1 MKTLLLTTVILLLF
15 RPILI
20 ATQAD
25 DTIIT
30 IDSQAPGVTPFL
42 SQLTLAASNTSVL
55 KSIQFTVAPKPGS
68 VTRPLSGTYSSDY
81 LISRG
86 YLVPPS
92 DQIFLPVYGLYDAY
106 TNSVTLTYYFLDGS
120 SKQDS
125 TTVTTTAFSDPCGYK
140 TPTVLQARTDNTDLS
155 YDYML
160 VNSACSF
167 FSPGVLDTDGALRW
181 VGTGGF
187 NQIVGMFFDNAIYE
201 ADGSSLVRMDL
212 DGTITVLHDYS
223 DIGVTFLHHNI
234 DRGKFGLILDVD
246 TDSQFEAVNIEVD
259 RFGNVLKIW
268 NMGDILTAAMTAGGD
283 DPTEFVHPTPIDW
296 FHNNGVAYNPA
307 DDSLVVSSRENFLI
321 CIDYETGA
329 IKWILGDPTK
339 KWHQFPSLAQ
349 YALELAPGSLAPIGQ
364 HSPSFTYDQ
373 RLLVM
378 DNGFHSLYQ
387 MPQGEDRGYAS
398 PRKYE
403 LDLETKTATEVWNY
417 EMNQEIYTPLC
428 SSVYEDAPLNYLVD
442 YAIIGGLGAENGL
455 AQILGLDANGELVFY
470 YQYPALGCGK
480 RLPLRCRST

>member
-1 MKTLLLTTVILLLF
+1 
-15 RPILI
+15 
-20 ATQAD
+20 
-25 DTIIT
+25 
-30 IDSQAPGVTPFL
+30 
-42 SQLTLAASNTSVL
+42 
-55 KSIQFTVAPKPGS
+55 
-68 VTRPLSGTYSSDY
+68 
-81 LISRG
+81 
-86 YLVPPS
+86 
-92 DQIFLPVYGLYDAY
+92 
-106 TNSVTLTYYFLDGS
+106 
-120 SKQDS
+120 
-125 TTVTTTAFSDPCGYK
+125 
-140 TPTVLQARTDNTDLS
+140 
-155 YDYML
+155 
-160 VNSACSF
+160 
-167 FSPGVLDTDGALRW
+167 
-181 VGTGGF
+181 
-187 NQIVGMFFDNAIYE
+187 MFFDNAIYE
-201 ADGSSLVRMDL
+201 ADGASLVRMDL

-373 RLLVM
+373 RVLVM

-417 EMNQEIYTPLC
+417 EMDQEIYTPLC

-455 AQILGLDANGELVFY
+455 AQILGLDANGEIVFY